1 MANPIKEFRRRRTA
15 PSAKVRFK
23 NGTFTS
29 YSPSGLSLRDPL
41 YDSLNRIEGEDP
53 GFLWSPAM
61 IDQEITNHLQDTTYT
76 EYPPHRY
83 GKIVLPRKASNKDI
97 DRSEYNIMDRR
108 FNEAKSVLKQPTFEE
123 VLKDFINYQY
133 NKWYNK

>member
-15 PSAKVRFK
+15 PPAKVRFK

-29 YSPSGLSLRDPL
+29 YSPSMLSLRDPL

-83 GKIVLPRKASNKDI
+83 GTIVLPRKASNKDI

-123 VLKDFINYQY
+123 ILESIINYQ
-133 NKWYNK
+133 NK